1 MFTYMLGNGG
11 IGAASDRDM
20 VRLLLN
26 DVDDDTHVF
35 EDSELD
41 AFLALEGGNVKRAAA
56 QAIDTNA
63 DDQALASKVLRTQD
77 LTTDGA
83 KLADSLRKRA
93 AELRRQADD
102 DDEDGDAGF
111 FFGVTDIVGPASGPE
126 LAEWPHRWGV

>member
-1 MFTYMLGNGG
+1 MAFTYDTTTDVG
-11 IGAASDRDM
+11 M

-26 DVDDDTHVF
+26 DVDEATAVF
-35 EDSELD
+35 EDAEIQ
-41 AFLALEGGNVKRAAA
+41 AFLTLEGGNVKRSAA

-102 DDEDGDAGF
+102 EDDASDDGF
-111 FFGVTDIVGPASGPE
+111 YFGIASIVGPGYGPE
-126 LAEWPHRWGV
+126 HTNFRSF

>member
-1 MFTYMLGNGG
+1 MPMFTYDTTQSAG
-11 IGAASDRDM
+11 M

-26 DVDDDTHVF
+26 DVAEPWVFDDD
-35 EDSELD
+35 EIA
-41 AFLALEGGNVKRAAA
+41 AFLTLERGSVKRAAA

-63 DDQALASKVLRTQD
+63 DDQALASKVLKTQD

-102 DDEDGDAGF
+102 EDDEDSAYFEIIDP
-111 FFGVTDIVGPASGPE
+111 TGPAYGPE
-126 LAEWPHRWGV
+126 LTSWGAF

>member
-1 MFTYMLGNGG
+1 MTFTYDTSTDVG
-11 IGAASDRDM
+11 M

-35 EDSELD
+35 TDAEID
-41 AFLALEGGNVKRAAA
+41 AFLDLEAGNVKRAAA

-102 DDEDGDAGF
+102 EDQDGDGF
-111 FFGVTDIVGPASGPE
+111 FFGVVDVTGPAYGPE
-126 LAEWPHRWGV
+126 LTARRRGY